1 MSYKVFID
9 EFPTMDS
16 FWKFCETAPN
26 NEAFE
31 GMHKS
36 SKTGAE
42 RKAFTGT
49 ETLDEALDLFRN
61 GYDAGAKAIRCDASG
76 FSRQVQRAQVRNYYV
91 GACPNVP
98 RAMQGLPDAMRQV
111 YRVPQKQRVVSVFY
125 DASAHCGVGA
135 RDMQRAATL
144 FYGAVNALE
153 RAGVRVEITVGE
165 AVKFT
170 SNDAKTKLLVS
181 PAIVVKRAS
190 ERADTGRLG
199 FVLTHPSF
207 LRRLIFKFTETCP
220 HITRDYR
227 EGCYGY
233 GTPAAIDNGDSAAFV
248 EEMKRRNPNAVYIG
262 VSKILNEKTLGTE
275 QGILDYMQREAAAG
289 GAQ

>member
-1 MSYKVFID
+1 MSYKIFID

-31 GMHKS
+31 GIYKS
-36 SKTGAE
+36 AKIGAE

-49 ETLDEALDLFRN
+49 STLDEALELFRN
-61 GYDAGAKAIRCDASG
+61 GYDAGVRAIHCDGSG

-111 YRVPQKQRVVSVFY
+111 YRVPQKQRVITVFY
-125 DASAHCGVGA
+125 DVCASANVGA
-135 RDMQRAATL
+135 KKMQEAAKR
-144 FYGAVNALE
+144 FYAAVNALE
-153 RAGVRVEITVGE
+153 KSGVRVEILVGE
-165 AVKFT
+165 AVQYEGGRET
-170 SNDAKTKLLVS
+170 VLVS

-190 ERADTGRLG
+190 ERGDSGRLG

-207 LRRLIFKFTETCP
+207 LRRLMFKYSEVCTHLGEAQKS
-220 HITRDYR
+220 
-227 EGCYGY
+227 GSWGY
-233 GTPAAIDNGDSAAFV
+233 GRVVAHDANASKLFLS
-248 EEMKRRNPNAVYIG
+248 ELSRRYKDAVYMG
-262 VSKILNEKTLGTE
+262 VTKILMDKQLATE
-275 QGILDYMQREAAAG
+275 QGILDYMRREAAAG